1 MSSYY
6 LYLQI
11 VIIVIDNNGIIVEM
25 GKSMVL
31 K

>member
-6 LYLQI
+6 LCLQI